1 MTETQLKYRI
11 AMNETKLTKITCGSF
26 YIIPKEY
33 IGGDQA
39 LHIIEII
46 EDMKK
51 KKALSTDIVEFMIN
65 EKIPFSLKPRRM
77 KEVSL
82 KKNISNYFSI
92 KYAQRALDLTD
103 KGYGFIDIGIF
114 AIVYDYASMPDQ
126 QRRMVESFLKDLP
139 DDDRTDSIVA
149 IMKLLVDTFHVK
161 TCMDF
166 QYRLVLNPIENLQV
180 WFATKRYNCKA
191 KKNHLLLKI

>member
-1 MTETQLKYRI
+1 
-11 AMNETKLTKITCGSF
+11 MNETKLTKITCGSF
-26 YIIPKEY
+26 YIIPKEH

-51 KKALSTDIVEFMIN
+51 KKALSTDIVEFMID

-103 KGYGFIDIGIF
+103 KGYGYIDIGIF
-114 AIVYDYASMPDQ
+114 AIVYDYTSMTNQ
-126 QRRMVESFLKDLP
+126 QRKMVESFLKDLP
-139 DDDRTDSIVA
+139 DGNRTDSIVA

-180 WFATKRYNCKA
+180 WFATKRYNRKA